1 MSSSSSL
8 AAARRRRAMPPNQ
21 QQYQQQQQQR
31 PPEPPNVVN
40 TFQHDTQ
47 QGLASQNMQSKASTP
62 MQLLTQHDMRIFSI
76 EQNMTNLG
84 TRIDLANNESNND
97 GMAESVNSMNS
108 RITEL
113 ENKSHLNQS
122 ENISYF
128 KEKYINIEKQLGD
141 MKKLLLKVQTFAM
154 ETNLAFLKHKNS
166 LTPSLETI
174 IAKNEA
180 LYKTSNKE
188 APSLPNMEISVDEN
202 NIILNSV
209 QENTSLLSDNETLD
223 DDINV
228 SVTDTNDIEITED
241 DSELPDDNEEN

>member
-21 QQYQQQQQQR
+21 QQQR
-31 PPEPPNVVN
+31 VSEPQNVVHS
-40 TFQHDTQ
+40 FQHDTQ
-47 QGLASQNMQSKASTP
+47 PGVPAQNMQSKASTP

-84 TRIDLANNESNND
+84 TRIDLANNESAND

-180 LYKTSNKE
+180 LYNTSNN
-188 APSLPNMEISVDEN
+188 PVNNVLPKMEISVDEN

-209 QENTSLLSDNETLD
+209 QENTSLLSDNDTLD
-223 DDINV
+223 DEIAV
-228 SVTDTNDIEITED
+228 SVTDTNDIELTED
-241 DSELPDDNEEN
+241 GSELLDDNEEN